1 MTNFK
6 KSSLHFWTKFDD
18 FFHHFYGERMEIV
31 LTITPLTPSS
41 GMDFHSFHIFSNLM
55 PSLTQE
61 QHHQSVYLSPHH
73 LVPGA
78 YEVVNLV
85 SKILAHL

>member
-1 MTNFK
+1 MA
-6 KSSLHFWTKFDD
+6 SIS
-18 FFHHFYGERMEIV
+18 
-31 LTITPLTPSS
+31 
-41 GMDFHSFHIFSNLM
+41 
-55 PSLTQE
+55 QE